1 MEKSGV
7 VNKGGIGL
15 VCLAFLLWAGYAFA
29 QPDLADLDEV
39 GQITEA
45 LSISGVPLTVS
56 GPLQLTV
63 LVDQGYC
70 GTGGAQC
77 MYTGHSKKAAAKI
90 NHNPV
95 RIMLQVLDEMGKPI
109 VGIASDS
116 FTVLTPFV
124 PSGGPGL
131 TRLVCSDCFQESPEG
146 VYAVFV
152 HPSPAGNWKSGSYC
166 FQVHVTVGS
175 ISGYAVALIAIPF

>member
-7 VNKGGIGL
+7 VKKGGIGL

-29 QPDLADLDEV
+29 QSDLADLDEV

-45 LSISGVPLTVS
+45 LSVSGVPLSLS

-63 LVDQGYC
+63 LVDQSYC

-77 MYTGHSKKAAAKI
+77 SSTGHSTKAAAKT

-95 RIMLQVLDEMGKPI
+95 RIMIQVLDETGKPI
-109 VGIASDS
+109 IGLASASIAVS
-116 FTVLTPFV
+116 TPYV
-124 PSGGPGL
+124 PAGGPGL
-131 TRLVCSDCFQESPEG
+131 TRVVCSDCFQESPEG

-152 HPSPAGNWKSGSYC
+152 HPSPSGNWKSGAYC
-166 FQVHVTVGS
+166 FQIHVTVGS
-175 ISGYAVALIAIPF
+175 ISGYAIALISIP